1 MKTELKIILGIALFI
16 GITLFAFNNKP
27 TEEEIETRNYEI
39 INKWEVPKILEEV
52 SGISWIG
59 NEKVACIQDEEGII
73 FIYNLKTE
81 KIEKEIEF
89 AERGDYEDVVVHEKT
104 AYALRSDGALYII
117 ENFQTRPKVTKY
129 NTFEDNKRDVEG
141 LTLDKPNNRLLF
153 AVKDE
158 KDKNIPYKGV
168 YEFNLATQKFN
179 PSPIFKI
186 NLNDDIFKS
195 LDEKKPYKRMRP
207 SAISYSI
214 DHNKVYMLDGSKP
227 KILVANKDWELTK
240 LYELD
245 KNVFYQP
252 EGITF
257 SPDGRLFISNEGKKG
272 KPNILEVELN

>member
-27 TEEEIETRNYEI
+27 TGEEIETKKYKI
-39 INKWEVPKILEEV
+39 INKWEVPKILDEV

-89 AERGDYEDVVVHEKT
+89 AERGDYEDVVVYENT
-104 AYALRSDGALYII
+104 AYALRSDGVIFMVKNY
-117 ENFQTRPKVTKY
+117 NTSPKVTKY
-129 NTFEDNKRDVEG
+129 NTFEDDKRDVEG
-141 LTLDKPNNRLLF
+141 LTLDKPNNRLLI

-158 KDKNIPYKGV
+158 KDKDIPFKGV
-168 YEFNLATQKFN
+168 YEFDLATEKFN

-186 NLNDDIFKS
+186 NLNDAIFKS
-195 LDEKKPYKRMRP
+195 LDEKKPHKRMRP
-207 SAISYSI
+207 SAISYSL
-214 DHNKVYMLDGSKP
+214 DHNEVYVLDGSKP
-227 KILVANKDWELTK
+227 KILVANKNWELIK

-245 KNVFYQP
+245 KDLFYQP

-257 SPDGRLFISNEGKKG
+257 SPDGRMFISNEGKKG